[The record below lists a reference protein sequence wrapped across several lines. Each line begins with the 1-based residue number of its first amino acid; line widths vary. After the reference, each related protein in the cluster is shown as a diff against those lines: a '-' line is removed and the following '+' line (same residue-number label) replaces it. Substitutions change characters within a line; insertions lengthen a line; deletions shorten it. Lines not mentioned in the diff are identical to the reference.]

1 MAIGVDKHLVQ
12 IRWHGRGGQGVVTA
26 GNLLVEVALDEGR
39 YFQAT
44 PDYGAERSGAPVAS
58 YTLISD
64 EPIYTH
70 TPITDPDIVVV
81 LDSTLVGKVNF
92 LGGLK
97 KDGLLVVNSR
107 LSPRE
112 LQKQLRLLSGRICT
126 VDASRIAQDT
136 IGRNIP
142 NVSMIAAL
150 LRAEEVVSPKV
161 ARAAIERRL
170 KERFN
175 ERVVKG
181 NMEAFDRGY
190 NEAQLD

>member
-1 MAIGVDKHLVQ
+1 MVSRVDSKLVQ

-39 YFQAT
+39 YFQST
-44 PDYGAERSGAPVAS
+44 PDYGAERSGAPVAA

-70 TPITDPDIVVV
+70 TPITDPDVVVV

-97 KDGLLVVNSR
+97 EDGLLVANSR
-107 LSPRE
+107 LSPAE
-112 LQKQLRLLSGRICT
+112 LKKELGMSYGRVCT
-126 VDASRIAQDT
+126 LDASRIAMAT

-142 NVSMIAAL
+142 NVCMIGAL
-150 LRAEEVVSPKV
+150 LRAKEVVSPKA
-161 ARAAIERRL
+161 ARTAIERRL

-175 ERVVKG
+175 ERVVKA

-190 NEAQLD
+190 SETVLG

>member
-1 MAIGVDKHLVQ
+1 MAVGVDRHLVQ
-12 IRWHGRGGQGVVTA
+12 IRWHGRGGQGAVTA

-39 YFQAT
+39 FFQST
-44 PDYGAERSGAPVAS
+44 PDYGAERSGAPVAA

-70 TPITDPDIVVV
+70 TPITNPDIVVV
-81 LDSTLVGKVNF
+81 LDSTLVGKVDMMS
-92 LGGLK
+92 GLK
-97 KDGLLVVNSR
+97 EDGLVMVNSR
-107 LSPRE
+107 LSPQE
-112 LQKQLRLLSGRICT
+112 LKEQLGVSSARVCT
-126 VDASRIAQDT
+126 VDASRIALDT

-142 NVSMIAAL
+142 NVCIIGAL
-150 LRAEEVVSPKV
+150 LRAEAVVSPEV

-170 KERFN
+170 KGAFN

-190 NEAQLD
+190 NETQLG